1 MIGKEC
7 YAEINSTLDALLA
20 EKKVLVAVHRG
31 AWGGNIVENTIPSCR
46 LCREMGG
53 DIFECDVASSTDGV
67 LYAFHDGTERRNLNR
82 SDNIKTMSSQEVD
95 SLVYNNCIYEP
106 SGVHVER
113 FEDIVRYFCH
123 GEIFNIDRA
132 WDILPQLTAA
142 LDKYPHALK
151 QAIIKTHVVPEQ
163 LQFLNDYPTKYMY
176 MPIVYNM
183 DEVRQVLSYPTL
195 NVVGMEI
202 ITDSKD
208 NDIFQDENI
217 RFIRDQNLYVW
228 ANVIKLGTLDKHVL
242 FAGLDD
248 DVALLDDPD
257 KAWGEAIRKGANVL
271 QTDWPLQL
279 SRFRD
284 QYCAK

>member
-142 LDKYPHALK
+142 LDKYPHALR

-208 NDIFQDENI
+208 SDIFQDEMPFDTASRI
-217 RFIRDQNLYVW
+217 YKDIIFDTSPV
-228 ANVIKLGTLDKHVL
+228 
-242 FAGLDD
+242 AG
-248 DVALLDDPD
+248 
-257 KAWGEAIRKGANVL
+257 KMYKNSENRRKQGV
-271 QTDWPLQL
+271 
-279 SRFRD
+279 SCGFRCICRCSICPVRA
-284 QYCAK
+284 QPWCARC

>member
-1 MIGKEC
+1 MTGREC
-7 YAEINSTLDALLA
+7 YAEINSTLDALLE
-20 EKKVLVAVHRG
+20 EKKILVAVHRG

-53 DIFECDVASSTDGV
+53 DVFECDVASSTDGV
-67 LYAFHDGTERRNLNR
+67 LYAFHDGGEPRMLGRRE
-82 SDNIKTMSSQEVD
+82 NIKTMSSETIDQ
-95 SLVYNNCIYEP
+95 LTYNNCIFEP

-176 MPIVYNM
+176 MPIVYSM

-195 NVVGMEI
+195 NVVGMEL

-208 NDIFQDENI
+208 KDVFQDENI
-217 RFIRDQNLYVW
+217 RFIRDQNMYVW

-257 KAWGEAIRKGANVL
+257 KAWGEAIRKGCNVL

-279 SRFRD
+279 SRYRD
-284 QYCAK
+284 RVCAD

>member
-1 MIGKEC
+1 MTGREC
-7 YAEINSTLDALLA
+7 YAEINSTLDALLE
-20 EKKVLVAVHRG
+20 EKKILVAVHRG

-53 DIFECDVASSTDGV
+53 DVFECDVASSTDGV
-67 LYAFHDGTERRNLNR
+67 LYAFHDGGEPRMLGRRE
-82 SDNIKTMSSQEVD
+82 NIKTMSSETIDQ
-95 SLVYNNCIYEP
+95 LTYNNCIFEP

-176 MPIVYNM
+176 MPIVYSM

-195 NVVGMEI
+195 NVVGMEL

-208 NDIFQDENI
+208 KDVFQDENI
-217 RFIRDQNLYVW
+217 RFIRDQNMYVW
-228 ANVIKLGTLDKHVL
+228 ANVIKPGTLDKHVL

-257 KAWGEAIRKGANVL
+257 KAWGEAIRKGCNVL

-279 SRFRD
+279 SRYRD
-284 QYCAK
+284 RVCAD

>member
-1 MIGKEC
+1 M
-7 YAEINSTLDALLA
+7 TL
-20 EKKVLVAVHRG
+20 
-31 AWGGNIVENTIPSCR
+31 
-46 LCREMGG
+46 
-53 DIFECDVASSTDGV
+53 
-67 LYAFHDGTERRNLNR
+67 
-82 SDNIKTMSSQEVD
+82 
-95 SLVYNNCIYEP
+95 SLIHIY
-106 SGVHVER
+106 
-113 FEDIVRYFCH
+113 
-123 GEIFNIDRA
+123 RA

-142 LDKYPHALK
+142 LDKDPHALK

-228 ANVIKLGTLDKHVL
+228 ANVIKLGSLDKHC
-242 FAGLDD
+242 
-248 DVALLDDPD
+248 LLYTS
-257 KAWGEAIRKGANVL
+257 L
-271 QTDWPLQL
+271 LL
-279 SRFRD
+279 
-284 QYCAK
+284 

>member
-1 MIGKEC
+1 
-7 YAEINSTLDALLA
+7 
-20 EKKVLVAVHRG
+20 
-31 AWGGNIVENTIPSCR
+31 
-46 LCREMGG
+46 
-53 DIFECDVASSTDGV
+53 
-67 LYAFHDGTERRNLNR
+67 
-82 SDNIKTMSSQEVD
+82 
-95 SLVYNNCIYEP
+95 
-106 SGVHVER
+106 
-113 FEDIVRYFCH
+113 
-123 GEIFNIDRA
+123 
-132 WDILPQLTAA
+132 
-142 LDKYPHALK
+142 
-151 QAIIKTHVVPEQ
+151 
-163 LQFLNDYPTKYMY
+163 

-228 ANVIKLGTLDKHVL
+228 ANVIKLGSLDKHVL